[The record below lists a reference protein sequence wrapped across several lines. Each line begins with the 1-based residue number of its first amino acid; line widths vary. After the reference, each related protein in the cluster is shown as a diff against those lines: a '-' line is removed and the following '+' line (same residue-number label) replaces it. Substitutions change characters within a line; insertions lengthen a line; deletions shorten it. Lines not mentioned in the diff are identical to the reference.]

1 MLLLLMMMLDADAD
15 ADAAGARVVHADVM
29 CMCMCCTYVA
39 LCMSCAYDVHV
50 LALLRM
56 HCSYTP
62 GPAYFQRAR
71 SERRRRTAHAA
82 LHRRGAPVFH
92 AGARARSGR
101 ADS

>member
-50 LALLRM
+50 LALLRS
-56 HCSYTP
+56 SYTP

-82 LHRRGAPVFH
+82 LHRRGAPAFH